1 MSVYVQSQLLRMNN
15 FFKQFLYLV
24 IVLLAPVGVNAQL
37 DIVNQYGFGGD
48 GFTEN
53 PRIITSSD
61 NGYYVLFGTSSSVGS
76 GNIIAPAYGFSYLV
90 LSKFDADFNLE
101 WQKSYGGNLDDGF
114 GWIIEVSDGILVGS
128 ASHSGISGN
137 KTVASFGSSDGWLL
151 KLDFDGEIIWQKGYG
166 GTDID
171 NLFGLIETASGD
183 IVMAYRSS
191 SGISGNRTVP
201 LKGQQDYWVV
211 KTDSAGEII
220 WDYAYGSDG
229 SDIVFGLGELS
240 DGTIILSG
248 SSIGATLSYDKTE
261 PPYSTTDNWIV
272 AIDADGSILWDK
284 TIGGSGSD
292 ALGFLLIKQDT
303 IYVLARSSSG
313 ISGLRTEPLKGQ
325 QDLWLTKL
333 DKDGNIISTHYY
345 GGDQFDQP
353 TGIFQLNN
361 EKLLL
366 CAYSNSNVSYDKSE
380 DSRGG
385 LDYWAVIV
393 DKNGQVINDKTL
405 GGSDSEALSGG
416 VLVNNSLFL
425 AGISN
430 SDISGDKLIS
440 KFDMGNTDTDVWIVE
455 LDATTLDVIQNNV
468 NLLPTVYPNPVTDIL
483 SIDLSDF
490 NQAYAIDVYDLKGVL
505 ITSKTLVQTSE
516 TVQLDFSKLA
526 SGVYTILI
534 RSHKGTSAVKVVK

>member
-1 MSVYVQSQLLRMNN
+1 MSVYVQSQLLRMNSIS
-15 FFKQFLYLV
+15 KQIFYLL

-37 DIVNQYGFGGD
+37 DIVNQYAFGGD

-61 NGYYVLFGTSSSVGS
+61 NGYYVLFGASSSVGS
-76 GNIIAPAYGFSYLV
+76 GNIVAPAYGFSYLV

-171 NLFGLIETASGD
+171 NLFGLIETDNGD
-183 IVMAYRSS
+183 IIMAYRSF
-191 SGISGNRTVP
+191 SGISGNRTAP
-201 LKGQQDYWVV
+201 LKGQEDFWVV

-229 SDIVFGLGELS
+229 DDIVFGLGELS
-240 DGTIILSG
+240 NGTIILSG
-248 SSIGATLSYDKTE
+248 VSIGATISYDKTE
-261 PPYSTTDNWIV
+261 PPYSSVDNWVV
-272 AIDADGSILWDK
+272 AIDADGSVLWDK
-284 TIGGSGSD
+284 TIGGSGAD
-292 ALGFLLIKQDT
+292 ANGYLLTIQDT
-303 IYVLARSSSG
+303 IYVLARSTSG

-345 GGDQFDQP
+345 GGDQVEQP
-353 TGIFQLNN
+353 NGIFQLDN
-361 EKLLL
+361 ERILL
-366 CAYSNSNVSYDKSE
+366 CTWSNSNTSYEKSE

-385 LDYWAVIV
+385 FDYWALVI
-393 DKNGQVINDKTL
+393 DQNGQVIIEKTV
-405 GGSDSEALSGG
+405 GGSDTDVLNGG
-416 VLVNNSLFL
+416 LLVNNSLFL
-425 AGISN
+425 AGYSR
-430 SDISGDKLIS
+430 SDVSGDKLIP
-440 KFDMGNTDTDVWIVE
+440 KFDIGNTDADVWIVE

-468 NLLPTVYPNPVTDIL
+468 NLLPNVYPNPVTDIL

-490 NQAYAIDVYDLKGVL
+490 NQAYVIDVYDLKGVL
-505 ITSKTLVQTSE
+505 ITSKILVQTSE

-534 RSHKGTSAVKVVK
+534 RTHKGTSTVKVVK